1 MTFARRVYER
11 KPQPLYRPVE
21 RRGTYAGSVIGIPTS
36 LPKTPNRAGGM
47 AEQQHKKRLVG
58 LGCMC
63 CRMALNVTTPEVE
76 LHHLRAGQGWGKGD
90 WMTLMPLCVEHH
102 RGATGVHGLGTKG
115 FPKHYGFTEQGMLDK
130 ALQLLG
136 ITAPDR
142 KQSATTERIDS
153 ATREGETS

>member
-1 MTFARRVYER
+1 MTFARKPYVRT
-11 KPQPLYRPVE
+11 PQPLYAPVE
-21 RRGTYAGSVIGIPTS
+21 RRGTYAGAVIGIPTS
-36 LPKTPNRAGGM
+36 LPKTPHRSGGV

-63 CRMALNVTTPEVE
+63 CDMALDVFTPDVE

-102 RGATGVHGLGTKG
+102 RGALGVHGLGTKG
-115 FPKHYGFTEQGMLDK
+115 FPKHYGFSEQDMLTK

-136 ITAPDR
+136 IQAPDR
-142 KQSATTERIDS
+142 KQSADTERIDD
-153 ATREGETS
+153 ATTGEPS